1 MIKDGIYLGIDVIEC
16 WLCDELKVWFVKVF
30 DWEVAWFFKFY
41 DWEVYF
47 FKDGQIVWF
56 EELLDILYMGICWG
70 LGVFINIEKGWCIC
84 YYDLALMVFNECM
97 EVV

>member
-1 MIKDGIYLGIDVIEC
+1 MLNVWYKVVVIVDVDGFFSKMIKDGIYLGIDVIEC

-47 FKDGQIVWF
+47 FKDG
-56 EELLDILYMGICWG
+56 
-70 LGVFINIEKGWCIC
+70 
-84 YYDLALMVFNECM
+84 
-97 EVV
+97 